1 MEDIGMNEKGAKI
14 LVVDD
19 EEKNRK
25 ILDVILR
32 HHGYQ
37 TAMARNGVEALALCK
52 TFAPD
57 LILLD
62 IMMPEMDGF
71 TACRMLREEERFSH
85 IPVVMVTALA
95 DRESKIKG
103 LEAGA
108 SDFLSKP
115 VDKTEL
121 LIRVRNLLKVKEFAD
136 FLKIHN
142 GRLEEEVA
150 AKTADLRQALQ
161 KEMAAKAALEKAHAR
176 LLESEKLASL
186 GLLAAGIAHEI
197 NNPLAYVIG
206 TLDFLSGNLRILDRY
221 VALLES
227 SALQGSSG
235 HSAEEIAANRMEMK
249 IDHVRKELV
258 EDTAAV
264 IDGTERIKQIIRNLQ
279 AFSRRD
285 EAESSV
291 ADINDCLERAIAIAW
306 HEIKSVA
313 TVHRQFDDLPLVRCF
328 PQQLTQVFI
337 NLLVNAAQAIKNHG
351 DITVRTWHDN
361 DRVHAAITDT
371 GGGISPE
378 ILEHIFVPLFTTK
391 EAGKGTGL
399 GLSISHDIVTKHGGE
414 VSVQSQFGRGSTFT
428 VSIPVTD
435 EART

>member
-1 MEDIGMNEKGAKI
+1 MNEKGAKI

-62 IMMPEMDGF
+62 VMMPEMDGF

-142 GRLEEEVA
+142 ERLEEEVA
-150 AKTADLRQALQ
+150 ANTADLRQALQ

-227 SALQGSSG
+227 LALQGSPG

-264 IDGTERIKQIIRNLQ
+264 IDGAERIRQIIRNLQ

-414 VSVQSQFGRGSTFT
+414 VSVQSQVGRGSTFT

-435 EART
+435 EAGT

>member
-1 MEDIGMNEKGAKI
+1 MNEKGAKI

-37 TAMARNGVEALALCK
+37 TAMARNGVETLALCK

-62 IMMPEMDGF
+62 VMMPEMDGF

-95 DRESKIKG
+95 DRESKLKG

-142 GRLEEEVA
+142 ERLEEEVV

-161 KEMAAKAALEKAHAR
+161 EEMAAKAALEKAHAR

-186 GLLAAGIAHEI
+186 GLLTAGIAHEI
-197 NNPLAYVIG
+197 NNPLTYVLG
-206 TLDFLSGNLRILDRY
+206 NLDFLSGNLRILDRY
-221 VALLES
+221 IALLES
-227 SALQGSSG
+227 SALQASPAR
-235 HSAEEIAANRMEMK
+235 SAEEIAANRVEMK

-258 EDTAAV
+258 EVTAGA
-264 IDGTERIKQIIRNLQ
+264 IDGAERIRQIVRNLQ
-279 AFSRRD
+279 TFSRRE

-306 HEIKSVA
+306 HEIKSVAA

-337 NLLVNAAQAIKNHG
+337 NLLVNAAQEIKNHG

-361 DRVHAAITDT
+361 DRVHVSITDT
-371 GGGISPE
+371 GGGISRE

-414 VSVQSQFGRGSTFT
+414 ISVQSEVGRGSTFT

-435 EART
+435 EAGT